1 MAAEARRVY
10 EALESAQASGDEAE
24 VRRLQ
29 AAYAELIVASKRN
42 G

>member
-1 MAAEARRVY
+1 
-10 EALESAQASGDEAE
+10 LQSAQASGDDAE

-29 AAYAELIVASKRN
+29 AAYAELIVASKRT